1 MQPNTEI
8 SPLLLERVEDGVL
21 YLTLNRP
28 ERYNVLSD
36 AMMGALR
43 ERLDAAAADP
53 DLRVIVLAAEGKAFC
68 AGHDLYEMGAEKIA
82 EDFKALFARCT
93 DLMLTIQRQPQ
104 PVIARVQ
111 GVATAAGCQLV
122 AMCDLAVAAQSA
134 RFAVSGINLG
144 LFCST
149 PSVALSRNML
159 RKGAMEMLLTGEFI
173 DAASAQAKGLVNRV
187 VPVERLDEEISKLAA
202 SIAVKSREAVA
213 AGKALFYQQIE
224 AGIEQ
229 AYAMA
234 GDVMA
239 CNATF
244 ADARA
249 GIARFT
255 RKN

>member
-1 MQPNTEI
+1 
-8 SPLLLERVEDGVL
+8 
-21 YLTLNRP
+21 
-28 ERYNVLSD
+28 
-36 AMMGALR
+36 
-43 ERLDAAAADP
+43 
-53 DLRVIVLAAEGKAFC
+53 
-68 AGHDLYEMGAEKIA
+68 
-82 EDFKALFARCT
+82 
-93 DLMLTIQRQPQ
+93 
-104 PVIARVQ
+104 
-111 GVATAAGCQLV
+111 
-122 AMCDLAVAAQSA
+122 
-134 RFAVSGINLG
+134 
-144 LFCST
+144 
-149 PSVALSRNML
+149 
-159 RKGAMEMLLTGEFI
+159 MEMLLTGEFI